1 MFSCSP
7 KLLSG
12 KGWFQSVFFILFCS
26 LSPRVCSNS
35 CPLSQWCYLTMP
47 SSAVPFFFCLQF
59 FPASG
64 SFPKS
69 WLFASRGQSIEAS
82 ASATDVPMN
91 IQGRFPLR
99 LTGLISLPSKR
110 LSKSSLAL
118 QFESISSSMP
128 TLLYGPTLTN
138 IHDYWKHHSFNYTNL
153 CWQSNVS
160 AF

>member
-1 MFSCSP
+1 MSDCLQPHRLQHARFPCP
-7 KLLSG
+7 P
-12 KGWFQSVFFILFCS
+12 
-26 LSPRVCSNS
+26 LSPSLLKLMS
-35 CPLSQWCYLTMP
+35 TEWWCYLTMP